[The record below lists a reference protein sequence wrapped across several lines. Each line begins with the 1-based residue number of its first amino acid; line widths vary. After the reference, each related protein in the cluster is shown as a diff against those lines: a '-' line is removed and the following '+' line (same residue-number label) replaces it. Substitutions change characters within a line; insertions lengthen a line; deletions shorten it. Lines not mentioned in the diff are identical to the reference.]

1 LITSSNF
8 VGCSTASNRLLLA
21 TISGHRAYPL
31 ELTSTWLWIK
41 FIKNPTEFVR
51 RPMPSAKRK
60 YEVVSV
66 SLPQDLVKRANT
78 VIPKARRSRIIRNML
93 EAFLDSVS
101 RKQMERE
108 YARYYAQRT
117 HREAQDERDMLNDWR
132 LSDDEAWAILEKE
145 ESSGRRKAR

>member
-1 LITSSNF
+1 
-8 VGCSTASNRLLLA
+8 
-21 TISGHRAYPL
+21 
-31 ELTSTWLWIK
+31 
-41 FIKNPTEFVR
+41 
-51 RPMPSAKRK
+51 MPSAKRK

-66 SLPQDLVKRANT
+66 SLPQDLVKRANA
-78 VIPKARRSRIIRNML
+78 VIPKARRSRIITNIL

-117 HREAQDERDMLNDWR
+117 QREAQEERDMLNDWR

-145 ESSGRRKAR
+145 GPSGRRKAG